1 MHILDSIDGFLVDI
15 ALGSTRGQSLHE
27 NSEWT
32 ELAYHSSD
40 VALSLRTLPEG
51 ALAKGY
57 AEDMQ
62 QNLTDLA
69 LCLVI

>member
-1 MHILDSIDGFLVDI
+1 MAPTQLMTSSWISR
-15 ALGSTRGQSLHE
+15 STRGKSQHE

-40 VALSLRTLPEG
+40 VALPLRTLPEG
-51 ALAKGY
+51 AHAKEY

-69 LCLVI
+69 LSLAK